1 MNSLKLVALLGILAV
16 AAGCTGSAES
26 SSPAGGSAEIAARVD
41 EFDITLDV
49 IDERAR
55 AVDSKVYQALY
66 DARRQA
72 LDLIIADRLLTL
84 EAEEREITKEVLID
98 EEVDGKIQP
107 PSTEQVEAFYNQN
120 KAQMRNQP
128 LDKVS
133 AQIQK
138 RLTNQ
143 RRQLAMTQ
151 LLASVKAK
159 HDVQISLDPPRVP
172 VTVAANDPVRG
183 PAGAP
188 IQILEFSDF
197 Q

>member
-98 EEVDGKIQP
+98 EEVDGTIQP